1 MIKPLISAALLGVCA
16 VGWAADDSHAI
27 EGVWETKTGGYVQI
41 YQDGDTWNGRVVGSS
56 DGEARF
62 DENNPD
68 ESKRGRRLLGVTVLQ
83 NLKYAGGETWE
94 DGSIYSPDNGKTY
107 SAKATLTDPDTLDAR
122 GYIGVSLLGRTQ
134 TWHRVGEDA
143 PHLHKDLLE

>member
-56 DGEARF
+56 DGVARY

-68 ESKRGRRLLGVTVLQ
+68 ESKRDRRLLGVTVLRD
-83 NLKYAGGETWE
+83 LKYAGDQTWE

-107 SAKATLTDPDTLDAR
+107 SAKARLTDPDTLEAR
-122 GYIGVSLLGRTQ
+122 GYIGVSLLGRSQ

-143 PHLHKDLLE
+143 PHLHKDLLK

>member
-16 VGWAADDSHAI
+16 VSWAADDSHAI

-56 DGEARF
+56 DGVARY

-68 ESKRGRRLLGVTVLQ
+68 ESKRDRRLLGVTVLRD
-83 NLKYAGGETWE
+83 LKYAGDQTWE

-107 SAKATLTDPDTLDAR
+107 SANISLQPDGKLRLR
-122 GYIGVSLLGRTQ
+122 GFVGTPMFGKTQ
-134 TWHRVGEDA
+134 IWTRVN
-143 PHLHKDLLE
+143 